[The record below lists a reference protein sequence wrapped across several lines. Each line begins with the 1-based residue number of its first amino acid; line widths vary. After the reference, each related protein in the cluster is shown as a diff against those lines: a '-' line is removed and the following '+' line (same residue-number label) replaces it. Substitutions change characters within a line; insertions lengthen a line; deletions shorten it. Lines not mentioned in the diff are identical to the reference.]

1 MEKPWYFIQLS
12 DTHIVADTRQEFH
25 GVNTYATLSR
35 AIAQVNDL
43 DPPPAFVIITGD
55 LINDDDPQS
64 YGVLQ
69 QLTDQLRVP
78 TYFTLGNHDLRQ
90 PFRQVCLGEQQPG
103 TMPYYYT
110 FDKAQYRFI
119 VLDSLVE
126 GEVGGALDVTQLD
139 WLETTL
145 ATAPTRP
152 TIVFVHHPP
161 APTGIDW
168 LDAHVITNG
177 AALLAVL
184 ARHRQVRRVFFGHVH
199 TALHITAHG
208 VQCTSVP
215 ATCYQFGDLMVT
227 PKVFAGPPGY
237 GVVVLRDEQ
246 VSSRVT
252 YF

>member
-1 MEKPWYFIQLS
+1 
-12 DTHIVADTRQEFH
+12 
-25 GVNTYATLSR
+25 
-35 AIAQVNDL
+35 
-43 DPPPAFVIITGD
+43 
-55 LINDDDPQS
+55 
-64 YGVLQ
+64 
-69 QLTDQLRVP
+69 
-78 TYFTLGNHDLRQ
+78 
-90 PFRQVCLGEQQPG
+90 
-103 TMPYYYT
+103 MPYYYT
-110 FDKAQYRFI
+110 FDRAQYRFI

-126 GEVGGALDVTQLD
+126 GEVGGALDATQLA

-145 ATAPTRP
+145 ASAPSRP

-168 LDAHVITNG
+168 LDAHVIANG
-177 AALLAVL
+177 AAFLAVL

-199 TALHITAHG
+199 MALHVTAHG

-215 ATCYQFGDLMVT
+215 STCYQFGDLMMT
-227 PKVFAGPPGY
+227 PKILAGPPGY

>member
-1 MEKPWYFIQLS
+1 MEQPWYFIQLS
-12 DTHIVADTRQEFH
+12 DTHIVADIGQESH

-35 AIAQVNDL
+35 AIAQINRL
-43 DPPPAFVIITGD
+43 DPPPAFVIVTGD

-64 YGVLQ
+64 YRVLK
-69 QLTDQLRVP
+69 QLTAQLLVP
-78 TYFTLGNHDLRQ
+78 TYFALGNHDLRQ
-90 PFRQVCLGEQQPG
+90 PFRQVILGEQQPAA
-103 TMPYYYT
+103 TPYYYT
-110 FDKAQYRFI
+110 FAMAQCQCI

-126 GEVGGALDVTQLD
+126 GAVHGALDAVQLA

-145 ATAPTRP
+145 SATSTRP
-152 TIVFVHHPP
+152 ALLFVHHPP
-161 APTGIDW
+161 ASTGIAW
-168 LDAHVITNG
+168 MDAHAMANG
-177 AALLAVL
+177 AELLEIL

-199 TALHITAHG
+199 MPLNITAHG

-215 ATCYQFGDLMVT
+215 STCYQFGDLLMT

-237 GVVVLRDEQ
+237 GVVVLQGEQ